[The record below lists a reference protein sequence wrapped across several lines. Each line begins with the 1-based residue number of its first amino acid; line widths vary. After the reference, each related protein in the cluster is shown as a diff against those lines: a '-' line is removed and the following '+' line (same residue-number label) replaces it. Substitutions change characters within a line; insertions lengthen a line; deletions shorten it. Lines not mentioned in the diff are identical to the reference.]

1 MVRRKTI
8 KMKILKNKT
17 YNELLEYKNKYFD
30 LLWKPM
36 QEKKKKVTDDDLLR
50 DNANLYAENK
60 KLKKLQDLL
69 VNDLKSE
76 DDKDYMDLT
85 IKEYINYTLNKL
97 EGDDKDE

>member
-1 MVRRKTI
+1 
-8 KMKILKNKT
+8 MKILKNKT

-36 QEKKKKVTDDDLLR
+36 QGVFEKVTDDDLLR

-69 VNDLKSE
+69 VNDLE
-76 DDKDYMDLT
+76 NADDKDYMDLT

-97 EGDDKDE
+97 EGDNEDE

>member
-36 QEKKKKVTDDDLLR
+36 QGVFEKVTDDDLLR

>member
-1 MVRRKTI
+1 
-8 KMKILKNKT
+8 MKILKNKT

-36 QEKKKKVTDDDLLR
+36 QGVFEKVTDDELLR

-69 VNDLKSE
+69 LDDLE
-76 DDKDYMDLT
+76 NIDDKNYMDLT